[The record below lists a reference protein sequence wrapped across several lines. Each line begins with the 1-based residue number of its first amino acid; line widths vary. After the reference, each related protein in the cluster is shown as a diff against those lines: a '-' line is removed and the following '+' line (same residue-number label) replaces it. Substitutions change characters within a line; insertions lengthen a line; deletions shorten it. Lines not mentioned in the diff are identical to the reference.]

1 MTPVILLGKKKSFS
15 TSLLKIER
23 FVVVE
28 RISVAIV
35 GWLRKRYQR
44 FGEKSKKLVPLKVS

>member
-1 MTPVILLGKKKSFS
+1 MTPVISIGKKKSFS

-35 GWLRKRYQR
+35 
-44 FGEKSKKLVPLKVS
+44 